1 MSEVTLSKA
10 VRSNLLHLQN
20 TAKLMDMTQERLATG
35 KKVNSAL
42 DNPTNFFTAASLNGR
57 AADIGTL
64 LDAMSNGIRVIEAAD
79 NGLTAIT
86 KNIESMQSTL
96 RQARQDKSF
105 QTLSLPMADTRSGEL
120 TLSGGGFPAG
130 QSFPIAL
137 TNAVPA
143 SITAGA
149 DFALEG
155 GQGAETFTFTGAN
168 FDDAADLLTFNL
180 EIDGLTLP
188 IEIDKTIADTA
199 APPDGNIDT
208 AAEMVAAIEAAVVA
222 AGFDA
227 ADFEVSETGGDITIA
242 STSRGPG
249 SSIAITGAA
258 ASDGGGA
265 DTMDVATSGLDAPT
279 PSDVPA
285 DSAAFT
291 ITYGT
296 ETLDIVLDGDT
307 HQDIA
312 AAITHINDE
321 IAVYNAAAAPG
332 SEINITA
339 SAANGRIVL
348 RGPADGSGP
357 AISITDTVAASG
369 DTNKVFGTSGQRET
383 IAPSVA
389 DGEPKTVDQLVRD
402 INANPEFKN
411 IIRAS
416 NDNGRLRIENLSTA
430 RLDMVGLTTDG
441 KLSGGIGTAAVEPN
455 DVRGSLARQFNEL
468 RTELDRLVDDA
479 SFNGV
484 NLLKGDQLKIV
495 FNESG
500 TSTIEIEAKNAKGE
514 ARAIN
519 ATNLNILEVL
529 PEDLNLDTDIDA
541 LLAKMQIS
549 LNEVR
554 SQAANLGSTLSVVQ
568 NRESFTKEMINTLQ
582 TGAANLTLADTNEES
597 ANLLAL
603 QTRQQLSQTA
613 LSLASQADQAV
624 LRLFG

>member
-312 AAITHINDE
+312 AAIAHMNDE